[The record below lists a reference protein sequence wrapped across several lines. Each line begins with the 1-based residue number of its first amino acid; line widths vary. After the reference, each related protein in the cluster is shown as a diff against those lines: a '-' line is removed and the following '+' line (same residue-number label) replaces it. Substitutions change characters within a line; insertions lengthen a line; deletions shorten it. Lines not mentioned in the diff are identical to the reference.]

1 MDLGT
6 DFICWRDED
15 VVLWSSHGEAYGTE
29 MFLDISFLSS
39 KSHNLCSTSGWW
51 RKTGR
56 QRHST
61 DTFCRGI
68 GMSSSFQGRK
78 E

>member
-39 KSHNLCSTSGWW
+39 KRVITCVQPVAGGE
-51 RKTGR
+51 KQEG
-56 QRHST
+56 
-61 DTFCRGI
+61 RGI
-68 GMSSSFQGRK
+68 TQTRFAEGL